1 MFYLETSA
9 AAKLVLAERGSAA
22 LRRWLAPRAALIFSS
37 DLLRTELL
45 RLARRASPDLVL
57 QARAVLDGMVLTGLS
72 TDTFERAALLEPTPL
87 RSLDAL
93 HIAAALETG
102 PRLDGIVTYDVRLT
116 EASAGLGI
124 PVISPR

>member
-9 AAKLVLAERGSAA
+9 AAKLVLPERGSAA
-22 LRRWLAPRAALIFSS
+22 LRRWLAPRAGLIFSS

-57 QARAVLDGMVLTGLS
+57 QARAVLDGIVLTGLA
-72 TDTFERAALLEPTPL
+72 TDTFERAARLEPAPL

-93 HIAAALETG
+93 HLAAALEIG